1 MEKGIGDQ
9 LDRVGGAC
17 RACKNSNQKVV
28 CGIKRIKMVVKWVLC
43 CRTNKWCRWN
53 EGREKVSGVP
63 KFSDKNIK
71 IRWLEEKEYGA

>member
-1 MEKGIGDQ
+1 M
-9 LDRVGGAC
+9 RVVHV
-17 RACKNSNQKVV
+17 KIV
-28 CGIKRIKMVVKWVLC
+28 IKRLCVVSKGSKWVLC